1 MTPGNRGEKPV
12 LPSRFLD
19 TFGKPVLASPI
30 DRRVAQGES
39 ATLTR

>member
-1 MTPGNRGEKPV
+1 MRDTSPP
-12 LPSRFLD
+12 LLHFLTAWAGLYYHAQPD
-19 TFGKPVLASPI
+19 